1 MFRRSN
7 KNQPEFPKPPTKSE
21 ILDDL
26 KTFHVVQPIQEKIR
40 ESSEN
45 RAGKSPPSP
54 TTSTEESVSDWWLKF
69 ETFLSDIDE
78 LKNYQQHLEFKKNDL
93 KDLNHFVSKEAR
105 DIQDQLNE
113 NIESVKRLLEEESDW
128 K

>member
-7 KNQPEFPKPPTKSE
+7 KNQPEFPKPPTKNE

-26 KTFHVVQPIQEKIR
+26 KTFHVVQPIPEKIR
-40 ESSEN
+40 ESAEN
-45 RAGKSPPSP
+45 RAGKSPSSP
-54 TTSTEESVSDWWLKF
+54 TTSSEESVGDWWLKF

-105 DIQDQLNE
+105 DIQDNLNE
-113 NIESVKRLLEEESDW
+113 NIVSVKRLLEEESD
-128 K
+128 